1 MDKLGKCVCCAYQKR
16 RNVTKVGR
24 NTEKRTFLVL
34 EEGESFSTRVC
45 SPCKTKVRT
54 ALRCFRKL
62 EKNWTLQ
69 LKMNNFWDWKE
80 WVNPLILIGTSS
92 WFGSV
97 NHYPSEFKH
106 PAENANE
113 LVLAQPANGRRKAKP
128 SVTKHCRKSRIQEHK
143 ENRLELFKPR
153 WHFGEIKQPK
163 TLDQLQWGA
172 LHF

>member
-1 MDKLGKCVCCAYQKR
+1 MCLLLLPEKEECYQRLADLLKNKLFVFL
-16 RNVTKVGR
+16 
-24 NTEKRTFLVL
+24 EK
-34 EEGESFSTRVC
+34 GESFSTRVC
-45 SPCKTKVRT
+45 SPCGTKVRT

-69 LKMNNFWDWKE
+69 LTMNNFWDWKE
-80 WVNPLILIGTSS
+80 WVNPLLLISTSS

-113 LVLAQPANGRRKAKP
+113 LVLAQPANSRRKTKP